1 MRKKLILLSIVILF
15 FGCYSLRKKFVRKK
29 KRVSSPSVYVDFK
42 EYKSPPS
49 SQLYQDYYLF
59 ACGWLEEL
67 IKGLKFTQN
76 TKKQRQAIEEA
87 IFNMEQMM
95 AFLNE
100 EGRKKLSSLYKELL
114 EIKKEIYSAFLNDP
128 RRESLIKKTEK
139 VLRKLSSQFSLSKAS
154 VWME

>member
-1 MRKKLILLSIVILF
+1 VRKKLILLSIAILF

-29 KRVSSPSVYVDFK
+29 RVSPPSVYVDFK

-67 IKGLKFTQN
+67 IKGLRFSQN

-95 AFLNE
+95 VFLNE
-100 EGRKKLSSLYKELL
+100 EGRNKLSLLYKELL
-114 EIKKEIYSAFLNDP
+114 EIKKEIYSSFLNDP

-139 VLRKLSSQFSLSKAS
+139 ILRRLSSQFSLSKAS